1 MRKRILASSLTLCAA
16 VLHAQ
21 SYTCPDEPTWSA
33 ISCSMHEAIQPTD
46 WDGFDLTFVLE
57 RAQYRDYMVT
67 SGPSAVRLRIYH
79 HFDDPDWVAKQL
91 AKAWAGQPR
100 VLRRSAMPFLIGID
114 YAGPVYWDYTDTPE
128 ARHIVEY
135 PAEYVHE
142 YASTLD
148 WAFEE
153 ILTHEMCHV
162 IDKQGELQGSG
173 RFSNREGWRR
183 AVGADNDYVS
193 EYARSG
199 GNVEDFAESCAAH
212 ILLGMGTRL
221 TDAHRDH
228 IEDTM
233 PNRSAYFA
241 KLFTAWSDLIRFD

>member
-1 MRKRILASSLTLCAA
+1 MRKYILASSLALWSTVAY
-16 VLHAQ
+16 AQ
-21 SYTCPDEPTWSA
+21 SYTCPDEPTWAA
-33 ISCSMHEAIQPTD
+33 IPCSMHEAIQPTD

-57 RAQYRDYMVT
+57 RQEYRDYMVT

-79 HFDDPDWVAKQL
+79 RFDDPDWVAKQL

-114 YAGPVYWDYTDTPE
+114 RAGPIYWDYTDTPE

-142 YASTLD
+142 YADTLD

-153 ILTHEMCHV
+153 LLTHEMCHV

-173 RFSNREGWRR
+173 RFSSREDWRR
-183 AVGADNDYVS
+183 AMAMDKAYVS
-193 EYARSG
+193 QYARSG
-199 GNVEDFAESCAAH
+199 GVVEDFAESCAAH
-212 ILLGMGTRL
+212 VLLGVGTRL
-221 TDAHRDH
+221 TDAHRSH
-228 IEDTM
+228 IEDAI
-233 PNRSAYFA
+233 PNRLAYFA
-241 KLFTAWSDLIRFD
+241 KLFTAWSDQIRFD